1 MINFSCPGCQATFKL
16 PDEIAGKTA
25 RCSKCN
31 QRFTVPGG
39 KPKPA
44 PAAPAAMPA
53 APAAASPPPPPN
65 KAALNPTPQALEAE
79 VLEAEVI
86 DEPIPPPRRPAQRAR
101 ATDDVDVVDEV
112 QEVDEAAIQES
123 PRRGRKPAPA
133 YDEDDDD
140 DRRRPRRRDRDDRDR
155 DDWDDDEDPDRPR
168 RKRRR
173 EGSGN
178 SKMGVIMASIGGGAF
193 VMMIVSFV
201 GMTMS
206 AQPRVVVN
214 NAPFNMNPRPPM
226 QFNPVPGPP
235 NQGQPNPMQPNQ
247 GQPNQGQPNQGQPN
261 VGAGGAIQLVNGS
274 FETQDQLTQ
283 NDAIDNA
290 GKNIFRKGSR
300 AKRYSLQLEAG
311 KTYVIDLIKAR
322 PGEAFD
328 PYLRLEFNGTNLL
341 EDDDGGANLNSRI
354 VFQPQQAG
362 NYTIVATSLGPA
374 TGHYR
379 LTVRT
384 Q

>member
-53 APAAASPPPPPN
+53 PPAAAPSPPPPN

-101 ATDDVDVVDEV
+101 AVDDVDVVDEV

-173 EGSGN
+173 EGSGS

-247 GQPNQGQPNQGQPN
+247 GQPNQGQPKQGQPNPVQPN
-261 VGAGGAIQLVNGS
+261 VGAGVVIKLVDGS
-274 FETQDQLTQ
+274 FETQDQLTL
-283 NDAIDNA
+283 NDAFDPV
-290 GKNIFRKGSR
+290 RKGSR
-300 AKRYSLQLEAG
+300 AKRYSVKLEAG
-311 KTYVIDLIKAR
+311 KTYVIDMVQTRA
-322 PGEAFD
+322 GEFD
-328 PYLRLEFNGTNLL
+328 PYLRLEHNGLTLMQ
-341 EDDDGGANLNSRI
+341 DDDSGGNLNSRI

-362 NYTIVATSLGPA
+362 DYTIVATSLGPRM
-374 TGHYR
+374 GQYR
-379 LTVRT
+379 LAVRA